1 MKYCPKCGQPLED
14 YMVFCSKCGAAQETA
29 APTSAPAPVIEQ
41 SAVSPMAS
49 ESAKKAMIL
58 GIVAA
63 ATSELGVPGIVLAS
77 ICKKEISRAE
87 ELGAQG
93 AKLRVARICRKV
105 GLIGGIIMTVF
116 WAIYIPVII
125 AAVAANL

>member
-14 YMVFCSKCGAAQETA
+14 YMVFCS
-29 APTSAPAPVIEQ
+29 I
-41 SAVSPMAS
+41 SPMAS

-105 GLIGGIIMTVF
+105 GLIVGIIMTVF

-125 AAVAANL
+125 AAFAANL